1 MSGRRI
7 EWVENW
13 GPCIIGSYSVTFS
26 FRFVQFS
33 GNWTQSP
40 DDLMPEKK
48 REKRECR
55 VQWKRICQMENW
67 VGNLVLVRARKSCR
81 IFWGNR
87 RKWKREPAAVGSAY
101 SLSRLRAGRGSWKY
115 DARKKIGL
123 DQKWHSHT
131 HPMNGMKWGKNGKNE
146 SLYLEKSWHIYAQF
160 SLSLF
165 RRCNL
170 LIPFPFPFPHFS
182 HSKNRVARWT
192 ETGGALDAK
201 AYTDGEMGQIRT
213 SAFYTEKKNL
223 KREEKMRKTMDAF
236 WMGRGVQRLDR
247 RESERF
253 GRESG
258 KLENV

>member
-1 MSGRRI
+1 
-7 EWVENW
+7 
-13 GPCIIGSYSVTFS
+13 
-26 FRFVQFS
+26 
-33 GNWTQSP
+33 
-40 DDLMPEKK
+40 
-48 REKRECR
+48 
-55 VQWKRICQMENW
+55 
-67 VGNLVLVRARKSCR
+67 
-81 IFWGNR
+81 
-87 RKWKREPAAVGSAY
+87 
-101 SLSRLRAGRGSWKY
+101 
-115 DARKKIGL
+115 
-123 DQKWHSHT
+123 
-131 HPMNGMKWGKNGKNE
+131 MNGMKWGKNGKNE